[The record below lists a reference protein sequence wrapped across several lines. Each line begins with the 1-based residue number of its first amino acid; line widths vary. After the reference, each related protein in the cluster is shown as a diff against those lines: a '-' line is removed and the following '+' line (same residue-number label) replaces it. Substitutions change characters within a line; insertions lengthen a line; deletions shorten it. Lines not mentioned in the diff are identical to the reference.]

1 MKTIRSVESCGV
13 CQRVIVESLRDRPM
27 STTYQRCCARRAT
40 LAEAE
45 VPEGTKLAT
54 FALGDRVEVE
64 LYRGGVQDDDGITR
78 GSKLV
83 TKAGQV
89 GVVEVINGNVYLWVE
104 FDDGGHQSMSAA
116 AENGEKPGYPTVAF
130 RRVPPAEATS

>member
-1 MKTIRSVESCGV
+1 M
-13 CQRVIVESLRDRPM
+13 
-27 STTYQRCCARRAT
+27 
-40 LAEAE
+40 
-45 VPEGTKLAT
+45 PEGTRLAT
-54 FALGDRVEVE
+54 FALGDRLEVD
-64 LYRGGVQDDDGITR
+64 LYRGGVQGDDGITR

-89 GVVEVINGNVYLWVE
+89 GGVDVIDGNVYLWVE

-130 RRVPPAEATS
+130 RRVPNAEATS